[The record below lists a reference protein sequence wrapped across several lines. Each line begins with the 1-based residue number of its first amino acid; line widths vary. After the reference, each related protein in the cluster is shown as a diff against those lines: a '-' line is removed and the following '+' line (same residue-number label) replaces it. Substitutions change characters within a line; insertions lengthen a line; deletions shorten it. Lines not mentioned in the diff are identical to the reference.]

1 MFRGLFIRKI
11 CLILCVITKVQDQKE
26 RFWHILLLE
35 KIRMF
40 VSKLIEADEDK
51 IKASIEVNRRIITRE
66 IATRLN

>member
-1 MFRGLFIRKI
+1 M
-11 CLILCVITKVQDQKE
+11 ITKVQDQKE